1 MTANSE
7 RRHVV
12 AKEGLM
18 PVYQH
23 RQKVV
28 DLWDGFRNKQT
39 GQPWEHDTMVVV
51 HSAPR
56 AWPP

>member
-1 MTANSE
+1 
-7 RRHVV
+7 
-12 AKEGLM
+12 M